1 MAKPRTMA
9 AATPKRARMC
19 HQNSRISLCCRKLTP
34 FGPFGASYLDHARLG
49 ECFLPNGPCKASVR
63 IADNPSDYFKRPP
76 SDGASSV
83 FLATVSSF
91 VTIDFGR
98 YDVVMGS
105 LVGNV
110 TMDITNWLGQMQQEM
125 DACLA
130 DLAQVSVASERKN
143 YADNLAAL
151 QFGVSRLILV
161 HLERLEAK
169 APERAARACFLSAI
183 GKFISFLDKLIAS
196 QRVSKDGISINRN
209 LSIDDLQ
216 NYVNEYMEERIAK
229 VAKDMSLTNPKKIAC
244 FPGANAMISDTA
256 LEYFELRRT
265 LEHHQ
270 DVPEKELVVHVHRMA
285 LVVMTLR
292 LQPFHTTSIRG
303 RPWAFGFQ
311 GRSGAILPA

>member
-1 MAKPRTMA
+1 M
-9 AATPKRARMC
+9 
-19 HQNSRISLCCRKLTP
+19 
-34 FGPFGASYLDHARLG
+34 GRLP
-49 ECFLPNGPCKASVR
+49 CFW
-63 IADNPSDYFKRPP
+63 
-76 SDGASSV
+76 
-83 FLATVSSF
+83 ATVSTS

-125 DACLA
+125 DGCLA

-151 QFGVSRLILV
+151 QFGVTRLILE
-161 HLERLEAK
+161 HPERLEAI

-183 GKFISFLDKLIAS
+183 GKFISFLDKLIAN
-196 QRVSKDGISINRN
+196 QRLSKDGISINRN

-229 VAKDMSLTNPKKIAC
+229 VAKDTSLTNPKKIAC
-244 FPGANAMISDTA
+244 FPGANAMIRDTA
-256 LEYFELRRT
+256 VGYLELRRA

-270 DVPEKELVVHVHRMA
+270 DVSEKELVVHVHRMA
-285 LVVMTLR
+285 LVVDDVEITALPYNINKGQTLGVR
-292 LQPFHTTSIRG
+292 ISREERRYSPGVKITLSPQDALGLVFTMRNVLAPEIFRAHIEASN
-303 RPWAFGFQ
+303 PPAF
-311 GRSGAILPA
+311 AATP